1 MNTLKGK
8 KIFLRALELEDIDYL
23 FSIENNEKYWSI
35 SDSQIPF
42 SKYLLN
48 RYLKNSDMDIYEAK
62 QLRLVITDFKN
73 ITIGL
78 IDLFDID
85 FKNNR
90 AGVAII
96 INEKMRN
103 KGFAKEAL
111 EMLIKYSKTH
121 LSLHQLY
128 CNILEDNTHSVN
140 LFKSVQFKE
149 VGLKKDWIKFDGKYK
164 NEMLLQL
171 ICT

>member
-8 KIFLRALELEDIDYL
+8 NIFLRALESEDINYL

-42 SKYLLN
+42 SRYLLN
-48 RYLKNSDMDIYEAK
+48 RYLKNSNMDIYEAK
-62 QLRLVITDFKN
+62 QLRLVITDFQN

-96 INEKMRN
+96 INEKMRS

-111 EMLIKYSKTH
+111 ELLIQYSKTH

-128 CNILEDNTHSVN
+128 CNILEDNSHSIN
-140 LFKSVQFKE
+140 LFKSVEFKQ

-164 NEMLLQL
+164 NELLLQL

>member
-8 KIFLRALELEDIDYL
+8 NIFLRALEPEDINYL

-42 SKYLLN
+42 SRYLLN
-48 RYLKNSDMDIYEAK
+48 RYLKNSNMDIYEAK
-62 QLRLVITDFKN
+62 QLRLVITDFQN
-73 ITIGL
+73 NTIGL

-85 FKNNR
+85 FKNTR

-96 INEKMRN
+96 INEKMRS

-111 EMLIKYSKTH
+111 ELLIQYSKTH

-128 CNILEDNTHSVN
+128 CNILEDNSHSIN
-140 LFKSVQFKE
+140 LFKSVEFKPVSYTHLRAHE
-149 VGLKKDWIKFDGKYK
+149 
-164 NEMLLQL
+164 
-171 ICT
+171 T

>member
-8 KIFLRALELEDIDYL
+8 NIFLRALELEDINYL

-62 QLRLVITDFKN
+62 QLRLVIADFQN

-96 INEKMRN
+96 INEKIRS

-111 EMLIKYSKTH
+111 ELLIKYSKTH

-140 LFKSVQFKE
+140 LFKSVEFKQ

-164 NEMLLQL
+164 NELLLQL

>member
-8 KIFLRALELEDIDYL
+8 NIFLRALELEDINYL

-62 QLRLVITDFKN
+62 QLRLVIADFQN

-96 INEKMRN
+96 INEKMRS

-111 EMLIKYSKTH
+111 ELLIKYSKTH

-128 CNILEDNTHSVN
+128 CNILEDNTRSVN
-140 LFKSVQFKE
+140 LFKSVEFKQ

-164 NEMLLQL
+164 NELLLQL

>member
-8 KIFLRALELEDIDYL
+8 NIFLRALEPEDINYL

-42 SKYLLN
+42 SRYLLN
-48 RYLKNSDMDIYEAK
+48 RYLKNSNMDIYEAK
-62 QLRLVITDFKN
+62 QLRLVITDFQN
-73 ITIGL
+73 NTIGL

-96 INEKMRN
+96 INEKMRS

-111 EMLIKYSKTH
+111 ELLIQYSKTH

-128 CNILEDNTHSVN
+128 CNILEDNSHSIN
-140 LFKSVQFKE
+140 LFKSVEFKQ

-164 NEMLLQL
+164 NELLLQL

>member
-8 KIFLRALELEDIDYL
+8 NIFLRALESEDINYL

-42 SKYLLN
+42 SRYLLN
-48 RYLKNSDMDIYEAK
+48 RYLKNSNMDIYEAK
-62 QLRLVITDFKN
+62 QLRLVITDFQN

-85 FKNNR
+85 FKNNK

-96 INEKMRN
+96 INEKMRS

-111 EMLIKYSKTH
+111 ELLIQYSKTH

-128 CNILEDNTHSVN
+128 CNILEDNSHSIN
-140 LFKSVQFKE
+140 LFKSVEFKQ

-164 NEMLLQL
+164 NELLLQL

>member
-8 KIFLRALELEDIDYL
+8 NIFLRALELEDIDYL
-23 FSIENNEKYWSI
+23 FSTENNEKYWSI

-111 EMLIKYSKTH
+111 EMLIRYSKTH

>member
-8 KIFLRALELEDIDYL
+8 NIFLRALELEDINYL
-23 FSIENNEKYWSI
+23 FSIENNEEYWSI
-35 SDSQIPF
+35 SDTQIPF

-48 RYLKNSDMDIYEAK
+48 RYLKNSNMDIYDAK

-96 INEKMRN
+96 INEKMRS

-111 EMLIKYSKTH
+111 KLLIKYSKTH
-121 LSLHQLY
+121 LSLNQLY
-128 CNILEDNTHSVN
+128 CNILEDNTHSIN

-149 VGLKKDWIKFDGKYK
+149 VGLKKDWVKFDGKYK
-164 NEMLLQL
+164 NELLLQL

>member
-8 KIFLRALELEDIDYL
+8 NIFLRALESEDINYL

-42 SKYLLN
+42 SRYLLN
-48 RYLKNSDMDIYEAK
+48 RYLKNSNMDIYEAK
-62 QLRLVITDFKN
+62 QLRLVITDFQN

-96 INEKMRN
+96 INEKMRS

-111 EMLIKYSKTH
+111 ELLIQYSKTH

-128 CNILEDNTHSVN
+128 CNILEDNSHSIN
-140 LFKSVQFKE
+140 LFKSAEFKQ

-164 NEMLLQL
+164 NELLLQL

>member
-8 KIFLRALELEDIDYL
+8 NIFLRALELEDINYL

-62 QLRLVITDFKN
+62 QLRLVIADFQN

-85 FKNNR
+85 FKNNK

-96 INEKMRN
+96 INEKMRSN
-103 KGFAKEAL
+103 GFAKEAL
-111 EMLIKYSKTH
+111 ELLIKYSKTH

-140 LFKSVQFKE
+140 LFKSVEFKQ

-164 NEMLLQL
+164 NELLLQL

>member
-8 KIFLRALELEDIDYL
+8 NIFLRALELEDINYL

-96 INEKMRN
+96 INEEMRN
-103 KGFAKEAL
+103 KGIAKEAL

-128 CNILEDNTHSVN
+128 CNILEDNTHSIN

-171 ICT
+171 ICI

>member
-8 KIFLRALELEDIDYL
+8 NIFLRALESEDINYL

-42 SKYLLN
+42 SRYLLN
-48 RYLKNSDMDIYEAK
+48 RYLKNSNMDIYEAK
-62 QLRLVITDFKN
+62 QLRLVITNFQN

-96 INEKMRN
+96 INEKMRS

-111 EMLIKYSKTH
+111 ELLIKYSKTH

-140 LFKSVQFKE
+140 LFKSVEFKQ

-164 NEMLLQL
+164 NELLLQL

>member
-8 KIFLRALELEDIDYL
+8 NIFLRALELEDINYL

-62 QLRLVITDFKN
+62 QLRLVIADFQN

-96 INEKMRN
+96 INEKMRS

-111 EMLIKYSKTH
+111 ELLIKYSKTH

-128 CNILEDNTHSVN
+128 CNILEDNTHCVN
-140 LFKSVQFKE
+140 LFKSVEFKQ

-164 NEMLLQL
+164 NELLLQL

>member
-8 KIFLRALELEDIDYL
+8 NIFLRALESEDINYL

-42 SKYLLN
+42 SRYLLN
-48 RYLKNSDMDIYEAK
+48 RYLKNSNMDIYEAK
-62 QLRLVITDFKN
+62 QLRLVITDFQN

-96 INEKMRN
+96 INEKMRS

-111 EMLIKYSKTH
+111 ELLIQYSKTH

-128 CNILEDNTHSVN
+128 CNILEDNSHSIN
-140 LFKSVQFKE
+140 LFKSVEFKQ

-164 NEMLLQL
+164 NELLFQL

>member
-8 KIFLRALELEDIDYL
+8 NIFLRALESEDINYL

-42 SKYLLN
+42 SRYLLN
-48 RYLKNSDMDIYEAK
+48 RYLKNSNMDIYEAK
-62 QLRLVITDFKN
+62 QLRLVITNFQN

-96 INEKMRN
+96 INEKMRS

-111 EMLIKYSKTH
+111 ELLIQYSKTH

-128 CNILEDNTHSVN
+128 CNI
-140 LFKSVQFKE
+140 
-149 VGLKKDWIKFDGKYK
+149 
-164 NEMLLQL
+164 
-171 ICT
+171 

>member
-8 KIFLRALELEDIDYL
+8 NIFLRALELEDINYL

-62 QLRLVITDFKN
+62 QLRLVIADFQN

-96 INEKMRN
+96 INEKMRS

-111 EMLIKYSKTH
+111 ELLIQYSKTH

-128 CNILEDNTHSVN
+128 CNILEDNSHSIN
-140 LFKSVQFKE
+140 LFKSVEFKQ

-164 NEMLLQL
+164 NELLLQL
-171 ICT
+171 ICI

>member
-1 MNTLKGK
+1 M
-8 KIFLRALELEDIDYL
+8 ESEDINYL

-42 SKYLLN
+42 SRYLLN
-48 RYLKNSDMDIYEAK
+48 RYLKNSNMDIYEAK
-62 QLRLVITDFKN
+62 QLRLVITNFQN

-96 INEKMRN
+96 INEKMRS

-111 EMLIKYSKTH
+111 ELLIQYSKTH

-128 CNILEDNTHSVN
+128 CNILEDNSHSIN
-140 LFKSVQFKE
+140 LFKSVEFKQ

-164 NEMLLQL
+164 NELLLQL
-171 ICT
+171 ICI

>member
-8 KIFLRALELEDIDYL
+8 NIFLRALELEDINYL

-42 SKYLLN
+42 SRYLLN
-48 RYLKNSDMDIYEAK
+48 RYLKNSNMDIYEAK
-62 QLRLVITDFKN
+62 QLRLVITDFQN

-96 INEKMRN
+96 INEKMRS

-111 EMLIKYSKTH
+111 ELLIQYSKTH

-128 CNILEDNTHSVN
+128 CNILEDNSHSIN
-140 LFKSVQFKE
+140 LFKSVEFKQ

-164 NEMLLQL
+164 NELLLQL

>member
-8 KIFLRALELEDIDYL
+8 NIFLRALESEDINYL

-42 SKYLLN
+42 SRYLLN
-48 RYLKNSDMDIYEAK
+48 RYLKNSNMDIYEAK
-62 QLRLVITDFKN
+62 QLRLVITDFQN

-96 INEKMRN
+96 INEKMRS

-111 EMLIKYSKTH
+111 ELLIQYSKTH

-128 CNILEDNTHSVN
+128 CNILEDNSHSIN
-140 LFKSVQFKE
+140 LFKSVEFKQ

-164 NEMLLQL
+164 NELLLQL
-171 ICT
+171 ICI

>member
-8 KIFLRALELEDIDYL
+8 NIFLRALESEDINYL

-42 SKYLLN
+42 SRYLLN
-48 RYLKNSDMDIYEAK
+48 RYLKTSNMDIYEAK
-62 QLRLVITDFKN
+62 QLRLVITNFQN

-96 INEKMRN
+96 INEKMRS

-111 EMLIKYSKTH
+111 ELLIQYSKTH

-128 CNILEDNTHSVN
+128 CNILEDNSHSIN
-140 LFKSVQFKE
+140 LFKSVEFKQ

-164 NEMLLQL
+164 NELLLQL

>member
-8 KIFLRALELEDIDYL
+8 NIFLRALELEDIDYL

-128 CNILEDNTHSVN
+128 CNILEDNTHSIN

>member
-8 KIFLRALELEDIDYL
+8 NIFLRALELEDINYL

-48 RYLKNSDMDIYEAK
+48 RYLKNSNMDIYEAK
-62 QLRLVITDFKN
+62 QLRLVIADFQN

-96 INEKMRN
+96 INEKMRS

-111 EMLIKYSKTH
+111 ELLIKYSKTH

-140 LFKSVQFKE
+140 LFKSVEFKQ

-164 NEMLLQL
+164 NELLLQL

>member
-8 KIFLRALELEDIDYL
+8 NIFLRALELEDINYL

-48 RYLKNSDMDIYEAK
+48 RYLNNSNMDIYEAK
-62 QLRLVITDFKN
+62 QLRLVIADFQN

-96 INEKMRN
+96 INEKMRS

-111 EMLIKYSKTH
+111 E
-121 LSLHQLY
+121 
-128 CNILEDNTHSVN
+128 VN
-140 LFKSVQFKE
+140 LKRPIQHALNAKHQQNAQSFV
-149 VGLKKDWIKFDGKYK
+149 
-164 NEMLLQL
+164 LLL
-171 ICT
+171 

>member
-8 KIFLRALELEDIDYL
+8 NIFLRALELEDINYL

-62 QLRLVITDFKN
+62 QLRLVIADFQN

-96 INEKMRN
+96 INEKMRS

-111 EMLIKYSKTH
+111 ELLIKYSKTH

-140 LFKSVQFKE
+140 LFKSVEFKQ

>member
-8 KIFLRALELEDIDYL
+8 NIFLRALESEDINYL

-42 SKYLLN
+42 SRYLLN
-48 RYLKNSDMDIYEAK
+48 RYLKNSNMDIYEAK
-62 QLRLVITDFKN
+62 QLRLVITDFQN

-96 INEKMRN
+96 INEKMRS

-111 EMLIKYSKTH
+111 ELLIEYSKTH

-128 CNILEDNTHSVN
+128 CNILEDNSHSIN
-140 LFKSVQFKE
+140 LFKSVEFKQ

-164 NEMLLQL
+164 NELLLQL

>member
-8 KIFLRALELEDIDYL
+8 NIFLRALESEDINYL

-42 SKYLLN
+42 SRYLLN
-48 RYLKNSDMDIYEAK
+48 RYLKNSNMDIYEAK
-62 QLRLVITDFKN
+62 QLRLVITDFQN
-73 ITIGL
+73 NTIGL

-96 INEKMRN
+96 INEKMRS

-111 EMLIKYSKTH
+111 ELLIQYSKTH

-128 CNILEDNTHSVN
+128 CNILEDNSHSIN
-140 LFKSVQFKE
+140 LFKSVEFKQ

-164 NEMLLQL
+164 NELLLQL

>member
-8 KIFLRALELEDIDYL
+8 NIFLRALESEDINYL

-42 SKYLLN
+42 SRYLLN
-48 RYLKNSDMDIYEAK
+48 RYLKNSNMDIYEAK
-62 QLRLVITDFKN
+62 QLRLVITNFQN

-96 INEKMRN
+96 INEKMRS

-111 EMLIKYSKTH
+111 ELLIQYSKTH

-128 CNILEDNTHSVN
+128 CNILEDNSHSIN
-140 LFKSVQFKE
+140 LFKSVEFKQ

-164 NEMLLQL
+164 NELLLQL

>member
-8 KIFLRALELEDIDYL
+8 NIFLRALELEDINYL

-42 SKYLLN
+42 SRYLLN
-48 RYLKNSDMDIYEAK
+48 RYLKNSNMDIYEAK
-62 QLRLVITDFKN
+62 QLRLVITNFQN

-96 INEKMRN
+96 INEKMRS

-111 EMLIKYSKTH
+111 ELLIQYSKTH

-128 CNILEDNTHSVN
+128 CNILEDNSHSIN
-140 LFKSVQFKE
+140 LFKSVEFKQ

-164 NEMLLQL
+164 NELLLQL

>member
-8 KIFLRALELEDIDYL
+8 NIFLRALELEDINYL

-48 RYLKNSDMDIYEAK
+48 RYLNNSNMDIYEAK
-62 QLRLVITDFKN
+62 QLRLVIADFQN

-96 INEKMRN
+96 INEKMRS

-111 EMLIKYSKTH
+111 ELLIKYSKTH

-140 LFKSVQFKE
+140 LFKSVEFKQ

-164 NEMLLQL
+164 NELLLQL

>member
-8 KIFLRALELEDIDYL
+8 NIFLRALELEDINYL

-62 QLRLVITDFKN
+62 QLRLVIAVFQN

-96 INEKMRN
+96 INEKMRS

-111 EMLIKYSKTH
+111 ELLIKYSKTH

-140 LFKSVQFKE
+140 LFKSVEFKQ

-164 NEMLLQL
+164 NELLLQL

>member
-8 KIFLRALELEDIDYL
+8 NIFLRALELEDIDYL

-96 INEKMRN
+96 INEKMRS

-111 EMLIKYSKTH
+111 ELLIKYSKTH

>member
-8 KIFLRALELEDIDYL
+8 NIFLRALELEDINYL

-48 RYLKNSDMDIYEAK
+48 RYLNNSNMDIYEAK
-62 QLRLVITDFKN
+62 QLRLVIADFQN

-96 INEKMRN
+96 INEKMRS

-111 EMLIKYSKTH
+111 ELLIKYSKTH

-140 LFKSVQFKE
+140 LFKSVEFKQ

-164 NEMLLQL
+164 MN
-171 ICT
+171 CYYN

>member
-8 KIFLRALELEDIDYL
+8 NIFLRALELEDINYL
-23 FSIENNEKYWSI
+23 FSIENNEKHWSI

-62 QLRLVITDFKN
+62 QLRLVIADFQN

-96 INEKMRN
+96 INEKMRS

-111 EMLIKYSKTH
+111 ELLIKYSKTH

-140 LFKSVQFKE
+140 LFKSVEFKQ

-164 NEMLLQL
+164 NELLLQL